1 MSKKPI
7 ETQYSE
13 NDVTDEVWVLKD
25 GELVKVEATNE
36 AKRMLEGWWKPEFLQ
51 EVFDKEKA
59 FRLWTAFSVVW
70 TKDENGLVPM
80 AGFMGVC
87 E

>member
-36 AKRMLEGWWKPEFLQ
+36 DVEEGE
-51 EVFDKEKA
+51 
-59 FRLWTAFSVVW
+59 
-70 TKDENGLVPM
+70 
-80 AGFMGVC
+80 
-87 E
+87 

>member
-1 MSKKPI
+1 MKYYK
-7 ETQYSE
+7 QYLGE
-13 NDVTDEVWVLKD
+13 NAVTEISRD
-25 GELVKVEATNE
+25 E